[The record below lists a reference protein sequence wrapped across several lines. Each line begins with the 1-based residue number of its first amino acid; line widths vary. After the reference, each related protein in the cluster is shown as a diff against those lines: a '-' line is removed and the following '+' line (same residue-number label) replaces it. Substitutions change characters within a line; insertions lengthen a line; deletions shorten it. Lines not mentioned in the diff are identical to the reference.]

1 MKVLE
6 AQKKLCPFMGRNH
19 LSSIMKKPKDESIV
33 RADGDV
39 EMEVATSNGLM
50 MCQTKNCMA
59 WESVSE
65 GEGYCV
71 EVEKSRSVIKL
82 GIFIEGI
89 AEGWLSRQSHD

>member
-19 LSSIMKKPKDESIV
+19 LSSMMKKPKDESIV

-50 MCQTKNCMA
+50 MCQAKNCMA

-65 GEGYCV
+65 EEGHCV
-71 EVEKSRSVIKL
+71 PLEAQRQFLTPNDSSTSREVPIP
-82 GIFIEGI
+82 
-89 AEGWLSRQSHD
+89 